1 MALRIRLSRAGA
13 KKRPFYHIIVA
24 DVRAP
29 RDGRHIERLGSYNPL
44 ISKAAPVE
52 ETKDKSRLRL
62 SMDEE
67 RIKFWLARG
76 ALPSDRVAQ
85 FLDAANILEAKPKQ
99 NPQKAKPKAKAQART
114 QAAIEAKEK
123 AETAAAAAAAEAEAA
138 PAEESPAEEP
148 QTEESPEEE
157 SPKEATPTQEPV
169 AEDSADAASADAP
182 AADGDKTEQEK

>member
-99 NPQKAKPKAKAQART
+99 NPQKAKPKAKAQARA

-123 AETAAAAAAAEAEAA
+123 AETAAIEAEAA

-148 QTEESPEEE
+148 QTEESPKEE
-157 SPKEATPTQEPV
+157 SPKEAIPTQEPV
-169 AEDSADAASADAP
+169 AEDSAADAP

>member
-99 NPQKAKPKAKAQART
+99 NPQKAKPKAKAQARA

-123 AETAAAAAAAEAEAA
+123 ADTAAAAAAAEAEAA

-148 QTEESPEEE
+148 QTEESPKEK
-157 SPKEATPTQEPV
+157 SPKEESPTQEPV
-169 AEDSADAASADAP
+169 AEDSAAAASTADE
-182 AADGDKTEQEK
+182 DETEQGK

>member
-99 NPQKAKPKAKAQART
+99 NPQKAKPKAKAQARA

-123 AETAAAAAAAEAEAA
+123 AETAAAAAEAEAA

-169 AEDSADAASADAP
+169 AEDSADAASAAST
-182 AADGDKTEQEK
+182 ADEDETEQEK

>member
-99 NPQKAKPKAKAQART
+99 NPQKAKPKAKAQARA

-148 QTEESPEEE
+148 QTEESPKEK
-157 SPKEATPTQEPV
+157 SPKEAAPTQEPV